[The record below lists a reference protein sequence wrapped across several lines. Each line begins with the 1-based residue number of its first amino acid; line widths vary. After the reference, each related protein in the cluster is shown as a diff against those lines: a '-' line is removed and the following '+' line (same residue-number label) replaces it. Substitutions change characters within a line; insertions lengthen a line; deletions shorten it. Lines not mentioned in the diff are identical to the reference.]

1 MGKKKQKQKKKREAE
16 ELERENAS
24 HGRLWPSVGQG
35 RHREPEPYDLLANL
49 RELIDR
55 ENISEAASNELLRG
69 NVVLRGDGRTFRS
82 SPYIHA
88 LVHHIPYIPYTLYQP
103 DLLHLDMR
111 NSQRLLP
118 CLWCE
123 QDNAE
128 QE

>member
-1 MGKKKQKQKKKREAE
+1 MGKKQQNAQKMKKRYCEALRLVQDSE
-16 ELERENAS
+16 ENNAWLGS
-24 HGRLWPSVGQG
+24 SGR
-35 RHREPEPYDLLANL
+35 RAPEPNRPFLLATL

-55 ENISEAASNELLRG
+55 ENISEAASDELLRG

-82 SPYIHA
+82 SP
-88 LVHHIPYIPYTLYQP
+88 HIPYIHYHQFVP
-103 DLLHLDMR
+103 DLLHLQMR
-111 NSQRLLP
+111 VSQRQLS